1 MGKAKPYLAGTQ
13 PLSDLLLLH
22 QDQYH
27 VFNDW
32 VQSHCMLTP
41 LEHTVHLKKNTTTI
55 RTTSFNRRFLI
66 NAQVTSAHLQNPA
79 YNFG

>member
-41 LEHTVHLKKNTTTI
+41 LEHTVHLKKTQQQSGQRPSI
-55 RTTSFNRRFLI
+55 DAS
-66 NAQVTSAHLQNPA
+66 
-79 YNFG
+79 